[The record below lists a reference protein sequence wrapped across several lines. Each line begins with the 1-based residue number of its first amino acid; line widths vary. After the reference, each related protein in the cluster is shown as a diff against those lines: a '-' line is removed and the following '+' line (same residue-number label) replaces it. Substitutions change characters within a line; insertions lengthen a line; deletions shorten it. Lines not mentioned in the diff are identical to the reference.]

1 MPKPTDDNQ
10 QDEPTTSSPV
20 SMVTAVKVAG
30 DWELDV
36 LAIPF
41 GSKDSD
47 KQSFDAA
54 TDIMPGTF
62 NTPLVAYQHGIAQGA
77 KAYQGAPIVPGR
89 VVPGSLTKQAD
100 GWHVRVVL
108 DQAIQEARAIWEAA
122 KRGAVAVSSGSI
134 AHLARLDIGGKL
146 HMYDKNKPGRI
157 AVWPLAEISL
167 WEMGNGNM
175 NPANRYAYALPA
187 MKAIYREAGIPF
199 PDVSEVTNGVL
210 PGPDLAAKRAGNRP
224 EQIKAKLFLK
234 RTAKRFEE

>member
-1 MPKPTDDNQ
+1 MPEPITDTKQEEQIPNNLI
-10 QDEPTTSSPV
+10 
-20 SMVTAVKVAG
+20 TAVKVAG

-36 LAIPF
+36 LAVPF

-47 KQSFDAA
+47 NQQFDES
-54 TDIMPGTF
+54 TDVMPDTF
-62 NTPLVAYQHGIAQGA
+62 STPLVAYQHGIAQGA

-89 VVPGSLTKQAD
+89 VVPGSLAKQAD
-100 GWHVRVVL
+100 GWHVRVIL
-108 DQAIQEARAIWEAA
+108 DKAVKEAQAIWEAA

-134 AHLARLDIGGKL
+134 SHLARLNIGGKL

-187 MKAIYREAGIPF
+187 MKAIYREAGLPF
-199 PDVSEVTNGVL
+199 PDVSDATDGVL
-210 PGPDLAAKRAGNRP
+210 PGPDLAAKRAKSAEIQN
-224 EQIKAKLFLK
+224 KAKLILK